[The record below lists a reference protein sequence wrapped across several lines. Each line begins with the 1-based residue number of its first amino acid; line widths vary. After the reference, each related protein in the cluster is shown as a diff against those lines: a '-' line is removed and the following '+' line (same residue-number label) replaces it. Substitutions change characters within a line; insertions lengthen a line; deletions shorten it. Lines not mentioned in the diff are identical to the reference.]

1 MAATYVKRYA
11 QQALLNISTE
21 DDDDAASL
29 NGSNKTEKSAA
40 AVKLRP
46 SEPVNGNV
54 HPPPP
59 PSESTDRPTEAHLSA
74 LRALALKDCHEEI
87 EVYEQ
92 RIRQTM
98 GLKSA
103 ASVAP
108 KLLTR
113 TMNMAQYMTVFEH
126 YTRLKAQLD
135 RKTTNIWQP

>member
-1 MAATYVKRYA
+1 
-11 QQALLNISTE
+11 
-21 DDDDAASL
+21 
-29 NGSNKTEKSAA
+29 
-40 AVKLRP
+40 
-46 SEPVNGNV
+46 
-54 HPPPP
+54 
-59 PSESTDRPTEAHLSA
+59 
-74 LRALALKDCHEEI
+74 
-87 EVYEQ
+87 
-92 RIRQTM
+92 M